1 MRHALTC
8 LAVCLCLLTG
18 LSFDVSAADLANP
31 FAYAPPAVARSLVS
45 EIRGG
50 VFAHGP
56 GTRES
61 GSVDING
68 ELLFSK
74 PFQPADPSMAFLV
87 PRLHL
92 GGTLNTAGDT
102 SQLYAGFTWTYDI
115 TRSVFVEGS
124 LGGALHNGETGRFPR
139 FDRLSLGCSPLIRA
153 TGSLGYRLDANW
165 SIMATVEHISNANTC
180 HANQGLTNY
189 GIRIGYTF

>member
-1 MRHALTC
+1 MRQALTC
-8 LAVCLCLLTG
+8 LAFCLCLLTG
-18 LSFDVSAADLANP
+18 LSFEVAAADLTNP
-31 FAYAPPAVARSLVS
+31 LAYAPPVVARSLFS

-50 VFAHGP
+50 VFVHGP

-74 PFQPADPSMAFLV
+74 PFQPADPVMAFLI
-87 PRLHL
+87 PRLHV
-92 GGTLNTAGDT
+92 GGTVNTAGDT
-102 SQLYAGFTWTYDI
+102 SQAYTGFTWTYDI
-115 TRSVFVEGS
+115 TTAVFVEGS
-124 LGGALHNGETGRFPR
+124 LGAAFHSGETGRFPR

-189 GIRIGYTF
+189 GIRVGYSF